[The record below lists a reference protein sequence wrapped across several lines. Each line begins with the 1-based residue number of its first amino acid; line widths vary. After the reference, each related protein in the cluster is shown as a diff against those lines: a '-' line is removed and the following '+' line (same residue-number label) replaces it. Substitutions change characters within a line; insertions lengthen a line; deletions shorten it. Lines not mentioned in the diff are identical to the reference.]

1 MDKKTIVILVC
12 DHRNST
18 ETDVEIP
25 VNISANE
32 LIVAINESF
41 HLGMDTDN
49 LYKCYLSAEN
59 PIALLKGDKTIDEF
73 GLHDGTVIH
82 LI

>member
-12 DHRNST
+12 DHRNET

-25 VNISANE
+25 LNITANE
-32 LIVAINESF
+32 LIVAVNESF
-41 HLGMDTDN
+41 KLNMDTEN

-59 PIALLKGDKTIDEF
+59 PIALIKGDKTIGEF
-73 GLHDGTVIH
+73 GLHDGTIIH
-82 LI
+82 LM

>member
-1 MDKKTIVILVC
+1 MDKKTIIVLVC
-12 DHRNST
+12 DYRNAT

-25 VNISANE
+25 LDITANE

-41 HLGMDTDN
+41 HLDMDTDN

-59 PIALLKGDKTIDEF
+59 PIALVKGDKTIGDF
-73 GLHDGTVIH
+73 GLHDGTIIH
-82 LI
+82 LV